1 MNAGG
6 LAGSGRVLFDRID
19 GINGIRTVGGPVA
32 ERAFGAELW
41 SVGVWGVGDYVGD
54 YVLRVQ

>member
-1 MNAGG
+1 VNAGG

-41 SVGVWGVGDYVGD
+41 SVGVWGVGDYV
-54 YVLRVQ
+54 LRVQ